1 MSTRE
6 FIEYYVASNPQEVG
20 TILKLEKNNTAS
32 RDVYFMYFP
41 NINMCG
47 SIDGLISFDQLVKKY
62 TSGENTIHKFKLIEQ
77 TLNKIESKNEN
88 TKKNQK
94 MNYIMNQIISK
105 NEIMLYESRCY
116 IPKNGEYVI
125 FRNKHTYHI
134 TKFGE
139 LVDNTEMIFD
149 DGLSNKFSEKIG
161 DKLKLKCKTI
171 ELKLKTVNLEY
182 KVLKKDEL
190 ESLTPNKII
199 TLYHK
204 TYCVK
209 NNNAYDIHGMK
220 KETELI
226 RNNLVKMLSAF
237 KQSVTHYS
245 ELDEFCCQ
253 AIDYYPEQFNENHL
267 DKGGEMYVDSIAEA
281 YINMYYHVL

>member
-6 FIEYYVASNPQEVG
+6 FIEYYVASNPQEIG

-47 SIDGLISFDQLVKKY
+47 LIDGLISFDQLVKKY
-62 TSGENTIHKFKLIEQ
+62 TSGENTIHKFKLTEQ
-77 TLNKIESKNEN
+77 TLNKIESQNEN

-94 MNYIMNQIISK
+94 MNYIMNQIISQ
-105 NEIMLYESRCY
+105 NEIMLYNSKCY
-116 IPKNGEYVI
+116 VPKKGEYII
-125 FRNKHTYHI
+125 FHNKYTYHI

-139 LVDNTEMIFD
+139 LVDNTEMIFNNEL
-149 DGLSNKFSEKIG
+149 GLFNKFTEKIG
-161 DKLKLKCKTI
+161 NKLKLKCKTI

-182 KVLKKDEL
+182 KILKKNEL
-190 ESLTPNKII
+190 ETTDKII

-209 NNNAYDIHGMK
+209 NNNAYDIHGMT
-220 KETELI
+220 KETDFI
-226 RNNLVKMLSAF
+226 RNNLIKMLSAF
-237 KQSVTHYS
+237 KQSVIHFA
-245 ELDEFCCQ
+245 ELDEYCCQ
-253 AIDYYPEQFNENHL
+253 VVDYYPEQFGENHL
-267 DKGGEMYVDSIAEA
+267 DKCGEMYLDSIVEA
-281 YINMYYHVL
+281 YNNMYYHVL